1 MDSLLELAKIFKNKR
16 IEYDTIYE
24 KMVLEHRNKERFESL
39 NAKIKAYNSK
49 PMTPEELGDFGKDIV
64 TEYQFIVDNNKLSS
78 LDEKFKYC
86 LSSSFSQTQDYWKF
100 FDETTRFNKKV
111 DDEYVDYKPKKDK
124 SISAAQRCQDYYNES
139 IQKLIHY
146 NINILA
152 ITKDLAS
159 FSDSTETGVMGGTT
173 FFIFYCQK
181 NNFTFE
187 CTLEDDCDCGPM
199 LHVRELKD
207 VNTNEKID
215 ISCDINC
222 LNTGSQIL
230 QKFLMLINNEDHN
243 DFLDKKYGHIFKLP
257 ELLRN
262 AKFVVSDPKSII
274 NETTFDL
281 VSPRDWRFEDSK
293 IVVQTDRGNCVL
305 IPEKQ
310 WNGDKLVVNIFPEK
324 RPDKCEVHEA
334 LFGQRSERDYC
345 ITIDYNSDDDF
356 ENLLQ
361 SIEYFFNHWTGH
373 YGYYDAQTQTFK
385 NDNDVKE
392 FWASRNTQNSECPL
406 NFSSVNKNNGFDL
419 LITYKSVPSNGSLM
433 IGRLKN
439 VAYPY
444 DIYVMNFKYDKIKD
458 PVNCYLTIEGK
469 WHDLVQFAHE
479 YDKDHTISY
488 DLRNMCDKLEFK
500 GTFNEC
506 FCNINYFLENLVVCL

>member
-24 KMVLEHRNKERFESL
+24 KTVLEHRNEEKAKSL
-39 NAKIKAYNSK
+39 DAKIKAYNSK
-49 PMTPEELGDFGKDIV
+49 PMTLEELCDFGKDIA

-86 LSSSFSQTQDYWKF
+86 SSSSFSYTQDYLKSF
-100 FDETTRFNKKV
+100 GEAIRFNKEV
-111 DDEYVDYKPKKDK
+111 DYEYVDYKPKRDK
-124 SISAAQRCQDYYNES
+124 SISPAQRCQNFYNEA
-139 IQKLIHY
+139 IKKLIHY
-146 NINILA
+146 NINILG

-181 NNFTFE
+181 NNYTFE

-199 LHVRELKD
+199 LHVRELKN

-215 ISCDINC
+215 ISCDIGCVN
-222 LNTGSQIL
+222 NESHIL
-230 QKFLMLINNEDHN
+230 QKFLMLINNGDLN
-243 DFLDKKYGHIFKLP
+243 DFLDKKYGHIFRLP
-257 ELLRN
+257 ELLRS
-262 AKFVVSDPKSII
+262 AKFVVSDPKNII

-281 VSPRDWRFEDSK
+281 VSPHDWRFEDSK
-293 IVVQTDRGNCVL
+293 IGVQTHKGNCVL

-310 WNGDKLVVNIFPEK
+310 WNRGNLVVNIFPEK

-334 LFGQRSERDYC
+334 LFGHRSERDYC
-345 ITIDYNSDDDF
+345 VTVDYNSDDDF

-361 SIEYFFNHWTGH
+361 SIECFFNYRTGQ
-373 YGYYDAQTQTFK
+373 YGYYDAQTQSFK

-392 FWASRNTQNSECPL
+392 YWASYNTQNNECPL
-406 NFSSVNKNNGFDL
+406 SFSSINKNNGFDL
-419 LITYKSVPSNGSLM
+419 LITYKSIPSSGSLM
-433 IGRLKN
+433 VGRLEN
-439 VAYPY
+439 VPYPY

-458 PVNCYLTIEGK
+458 PLNCYFTIEGK
-469 WHDLVQFAHE
+469 WHDLVQFVSQ
-479 YDKDHTISY
+479 YDKDHTTDYNLQNI
-488 DLRNMCDKLEFK
+488 CDKLEFK
-500 GTFNEC
+500 GTFDEC
-506 FCNINYFLENLVVCL
+506 FRNINYFLENLVVCL